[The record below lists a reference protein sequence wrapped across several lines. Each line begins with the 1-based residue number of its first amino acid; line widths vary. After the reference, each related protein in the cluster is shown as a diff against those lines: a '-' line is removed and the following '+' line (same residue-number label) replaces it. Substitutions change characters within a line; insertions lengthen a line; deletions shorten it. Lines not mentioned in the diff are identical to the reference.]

1 MRLDYSATSTISG
14 QTKRMKNKAKS
25 KGLVDEVQT
34 VSREDI
40 RAIAIE
46 AAKLTAELRRLL
58 DTFLSYYQETPSA

>member
-1 MRLDYSATSTISG
+1 
-14 QTKRMKNKAKS
+14 MKNKAKS